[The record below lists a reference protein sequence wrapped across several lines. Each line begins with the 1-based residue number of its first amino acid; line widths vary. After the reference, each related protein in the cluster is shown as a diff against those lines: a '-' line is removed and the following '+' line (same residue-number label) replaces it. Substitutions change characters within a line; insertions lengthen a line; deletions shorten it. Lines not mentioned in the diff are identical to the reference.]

1 MTASVTDTQLDDWR
15 DLGSAIRERRRA
27 KSLTLV
33 DLASQVGLSQPFLS
47 QIENGRAR
55 PSLMSL
61 QRIAEALGTTP
72 QAFFGGVMAAGAG
85 PVLVRAAD
93 VRTIDVGTDDESMCR
108 VLLAG
113 DASFH
118 LVEFD
123 GLPTEFLGS
132 FSHDGF
138 EATYVIAGSVEIDID
153 GVVTALRA
161 GDSISYAATLPHRLR
176 STGKRRAKVLLIE
189 TKIATIQDPG
199 PGNHAP
205 LRAVR
210 RKRRPAT
217 VSRRG

>member
-1 MTASVTDTQLDDWR
+1 MTAEEPEDWS
-15 DLGSAIRERRRA
+15 DLGLAIRERRHA

-55 PSLMSL
+55 PSLTSL

-72 QAFFGGVMAAGAG
+72 QAFFGGMVAPGTG

-93 VRTIDVGTDDESMCR
+93 VRTIDVGTAGESTCH

-113 DASFH
+113 DAPFH

-123 GLPTEFLGS
+123 GLPTDFLDY

-205 LRAVR
+205 LRA
-210 RKRRPAT
+210 RRPMRRRGT
-217 VSRRG
+217 VSRRE